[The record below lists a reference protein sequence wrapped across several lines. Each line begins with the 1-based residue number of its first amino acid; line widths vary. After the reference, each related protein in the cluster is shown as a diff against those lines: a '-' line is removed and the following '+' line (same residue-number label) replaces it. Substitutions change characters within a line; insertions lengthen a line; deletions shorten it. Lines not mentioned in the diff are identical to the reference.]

1 MGIPVVGI
9 VDTNSDPS
17 GVDYVIPANDDAP
30 RSIAVLIDYIAEAI
44 SRGQEIAATRPKEEL
59 AVTETF
65 ETLYEGVGLDSEE
78 EEEAKKKSAAARR

>member
-30 RSIAVLIDYIAEAI
+30 RSIAVLIEYM
-44 SRGQEIAATRPKEEL
+44 
-59 AVTETF
+59 
-65 ETLYEGVGLDSEE
+65 
-78 EEEAKKKSAAARR
+78 AAAIAVVKQ